1 MTDHSHD
8 SGHGHGAHAHGGV
21 HDLKK
26 YGAIFVALCILSAM
40 SFWTYSDF
48 WPSAL
53 DTAAVKR
60 MFMMAVSCTK
70 AMLVILFFMHLKYE
84 ASWKYVL
91 TIPASFMSLFLVLAL
106 IPDIG
111 SRVNGFRFELLKMER
126 AGGRFAIE
134 RRQRMATDEDARLL
148 SEASANLAK
157 EHAPHEES
165 HEAKPKR
172 GKKSKK
178 SKAKEAATSSE

>member
-1 MTDHSHD
+1 MTDHA
-8 SGHGHGAHAHGGV
+8 HGHAAHAHGV
-21 HDLKK
+21 DVKK
-26 YGAIFVALCILSAM
+26 YLSIFVALCILSGM
-40 SFWTYSDF
+40 SFWTYSDY
-48 WPSAL
+48 WPNAL

-60 MFMMAVSCTK
+60 MFMLAVSCTK

-106 IPDIG
+106 VPDVG
-111 SRVNGFRFELLKMER
+111 ARVNGFRLDTPFGNIER

-134 RRQRMATDEDARLL
+134 RRNLSATDDDAALL
-148 SEASANLAK
+148 SEAAAELAK
-157 EHAPHEES
+157 EHEAHDEPD

-172 GKKSKK
+172 TKKGKK
-178 SKAKEAATSSE
+178 SKAKEPAAE